1 MIELFFIIPY
11 FFGKAMQNQQRKQ
24 VEQQMIQEYLQ
35 KKKEMEEAEAAKRA
49 EEEEESEYESEDEYE
64 MMVDQEINESGFV
77 VDKDSGL
84 VIGRLVEGNTET
96 LAGKKVGEDGV
107 IKDENGNVIG
117 RVEPL
122 EDSDDEEDTE
132 DEKISEDDQY
142 NTQETDLKIFQK
154 KIEDTVNFLQQ
165 SFEKI
170 TPVLKTISWII
181 GCEERKPEEERD
193 EKVLVDHIKLLIEQ
207 AFNILEEASCAIQE
221 LDLTHNTQMKTTK
234 REASLEEVDLSNV
247 LSQLLSIIIKTVDRA
262 EKKVKTMPYTES
274 QMNPQFRVLQSPLLN
289 ILSNVDHFSANVLG
303 LVGNQ
308 LNQTGL
314 GDILNSLSS
323 EIGLNKFMKSLNQ
336 DNL

>member
-1 MIELFFIIPY
+1 
-11 FFGKAMQNQQRKQ
+11 MQNQQRKQ
-24 VEQQMIQEYLQ
+24 AEQQMIQEYLQ

-49 EEEEESEYESEDEYE
+49 EEEEEEESEYESEDEYE

-84 VIGRLVEGNTET
+84 VIGRLVEGNTKT

-117 RVEPL
+117 KVEPL
-122 EDSDDEEDTE
+122 EDSDDEENTE
-132 DEKISEDDQY
+132 DEKISEDDQS
-142 NTQETDLKIFQK
+142 NTQETDPKIFQK
-154 KIEDTVNFLQQ
+154 KIENTVNFLQQ

-170 TPVLKTISWII
+170 TPVLKTISWTI

-221 LDLTHNTQMKTTK
+221 LDPIHNTQMKTTE
-234 REASLEEVDLSNV
+234 REASPEEVDLSNV

-274 QMNPQFRVLQSPLLN
+274 QVNPQFRILQSPLLN
-289 ILSNVDHFSANVLG
+289 ILSIIDHFSTNVLG

-308 LNQTGL
+308 LNQTSL
-314 GDILNSLSS
+314 GNILNNLPS
-323 EIGLNKFMKSLNQ
+323 EIGLNKFMKSLDQ
-336 DNL
+336 DNS